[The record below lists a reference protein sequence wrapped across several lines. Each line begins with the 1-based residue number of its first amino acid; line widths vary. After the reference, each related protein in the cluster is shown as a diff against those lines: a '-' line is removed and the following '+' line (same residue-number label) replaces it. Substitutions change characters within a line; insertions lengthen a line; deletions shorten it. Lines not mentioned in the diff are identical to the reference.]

1 MDKADEATW
10 GRVWEQLQVLIG
22 QLALGLGPALSPLN
36 VLATLAL
43 CLVLWWLWRPGTGF
57 LAWAFPARIYRN
69 PSFRLDVKLFLLTW
83 FIGLFTSLNYAAIA
97 TITAFFTGRALGLAP
112 PAPGDGQ
119 PLLSA
124 FVIFLAG
131 DLALYLYHRANHA
144 RPVLWAF
151 HAVHHSAEEMSPV
164 TAFRHHPLYTITASL
179 IVASFVGVVQGL
191 AMVAMAG
198 SLHVAVLA
206 GVNVFSA
213 VLNLATNN
221 LKHSHIPMRFP
232 RWLEH
237 ILISPALHQVHHSI
251 DPRHHDRNYGDV
263 LALWDWLFGTLYIP
277 EKGEEIRF
285 GLGDAKGMP
294 VPQRHPTLR
303 AALVE
308 PVARARGLLGKRRQ
322 DNRKPMQGSRNR

>member
-1 MDKADEATW
+1 MENANQATW
-10 GRVWEQLQVLIG
+10 GQVWDQLQILIG
-22 QLALGLGPALSPLN
+22 KLAFGLGPALSPLN
-36 VLATLAL
+36 ILATVGL
-43 CLVLWWLWRPGTGF
+43 CLVLWLIWRPGTGF
-57 LAWAFPARIYRN
+57 FAWAFPARVYRN
-69 PSFRLDVKLFLLTW
+69 PSFWLDVKLFFLTW
-83 FIGLFTSLNYAAIA
+83 FLGLFTSLNYAAIA
-97 TITAFFTGRALGLAP
+97 TITAWFVGQSLGLAP
-112 PAPGDGQ
+112 PAPGDGH
-119 PLLSA
+119 PVLSA

-179 IVASFVGVVQGL
+179 IVALFVGLVQGL
-191 AMVAMAG
+191 AMVTFVG
-198 SLHVAVLA
+198 TLSVAILA

-232 RWLEH
+232 VWLEH
-237 ILISPALHQVHHSI
+237 ILISPVLHQVHHSI
-251 DPRHHDRNYGDV
+251 DPKHYNRNYGDV

-277 EKGEEIRF
+277 TKDEVIRF
-285 GLGDAKGMP
+285 GLGDAKGAP
-294 VPQRHPTLR
+294 APQRHPTLR

-308 PVARARGLLGKRRQ
+308 PVARARNLLGKKR
-322 DNRKPMQGSRNR
+322 